1 VKNVADK
8 RPVVDTSARA
18 LAIIITV
25 LLVGAPVVLLLMAYN
40 VLTPND
46 VNSTTG
52 YSDTLQAL
60 DGLRGSALT
69 GGRIWFGVI
78 SAFIAALAL
87 ALLFLLLF
95 LRPRSKEAVVQSEPG
110 RETVLK
116 PKAMRHLAEGA
127 AREAGA
133 RDPTVEMSVRR
144 GGYDVSCGFRITEFN
159 RVAELA
165 ERVRDRIRSELTDAG
180 VNVRR
185 VEATVQEPAPS
196 EAERDRVL

>member
-1 VKNVADK
+1 MKNVADK
-8 RPVVDTSARA
+8 RPVVDAVART
-18 LAIIITV
+18 LAIIIAV

-40 VLTPND
+40 VLPPND
-46 VNSTTG
+46 VNSATG
-52 YSDTLQAL
+52 YRDTLQAL
-60 DGLRGSALT
+60 AGLSGSTLT
-69 GGRIWFGVI
+69 SGRIWFGVI
-78 SAFIAALAL
+78 SAVVAAVAL
-87 ALLFLLLF
+87 ALLLLLFF

-110 RETVLK
+110 RETVLR

-127 AREAGA
+127 ARAAGA

-159 RVAELA
+159 RVTEVA
-165 ERVRDRIRSELTDAG
+165 ERVRDRIRSELSDAG